1 MAGVETIERLQRFL
15 SELSPQARALLT
27 SEFERSLLRGDE
39 VAGAELI
46 LEQLRRTM
54 RDHCE
59 GAPRV
64 SHTARCLFRPLEPFL
79 VDDTGN
85 HKHPGRVARGS
96 LELLWAWVRRDLLPD
111 EATAFSAE
119 IGDPL
124 TAGDEEKAR
133 NLAHAFQDR
142 VAAAIEASFE
152 AAAADDKVQ
161 RRLLAQIGTPRAQDD
176 AATLL
181 CVLKG
186 RDLLA
191 KIAGNLPLQIGNL
204 GPAPL
209 EDCVAMIES
218 TAARDDKLF
227 LYGLLTV
234 LHRLAAPWQL
244 IRFGTKAAGS
254 NVAARVAETRY
265 GIAVTIAL
273 AELERQIGELRKDL
287 RSGYAAG
294 VGVLLKRIHDAVRGL
309 RTELALPVDST
320 WGRTLAAQRAQI
332 AELLRCEIDSVP
344 GRVRRL
350 LRARF
355 AGDTRPASG
364 LDAEDVA
371 ETAGLVEFVCTCR
384 HYASELAL
392 NEVTQRS
399 FHEIEH
405 YLDTAVRAL
414 MEGLRQAEPD
424 DRPFVASQLD
434 AARRFCAS
442 VFGEN
447 YAVELARAAH
457 LAALHERA
465 VAQA

>member
-1 MAGVETIERLQRFL
+1 MAGVETVERLRQFL
-15 SELSPQARALLT
+15 GELSPKARALLT

-46 LEQLRRTM
+46 LEQLRRIM
-54 RDHCE
+54 RDQRE

-64 SHTARCLFRPLEPFL
+64 NHAARYFFRPLEPFM
-79 VDDTGN
+79 VDDAGN
-85 HKHPGRVARGS
+85 HKHSGRIARSS

-119 IGDPL
+119 MGDPL
-124 TAGDEEKAR
+124 ISGDEQKAR
-133 NLAHAFQDR
+133 TLAHALQDR

-161 RRLLAQIGTPRAQDD
+161 RRLLAQIGTARAQDD

-186 RDLLA
+186 RDLLV

-204 GPAPL
+204 GPAQL
-209 EDCVAMIES
+209 EDCMAMVET

-227 LYGLLTV
+227 LYALLTV

-265 GIAVTIAL
+265 SVAVTIAL

-294 VGVLLKRIHDAVRGL
+294 VGALLKRIHDAVRGL

-320 WGRTLAAQRAQI
+320 WGRALAAQRAQI

-355 AGDTRPASG
+355 AGDTRSASG
-364 LDAEDVA
+364 LDVEEVA
-371 ETAGLVEFVCTCR
+371 ETASLVEFVCTCR
-384 HYASELAL
+384 HYAGELAL
-392 NEVTQRS
+392 NEITQRS
-399 FHEIEH
+399 FNELEH

-414 MEGLRQAEPD
+414 MEALRQAEPD

-447 YAVELARAAH
+447 YAAELARTAH
-457 LAALHERA
+457 LASLHERA